1 MHFTWRSDPR
11 SRCETE
17 WKFAEAVKLEGSGH
31 NQLHIYA
38 NFVEPHWIGDGK
50 NQLLRSL
57 TRKNEEGTNLLKE
70 MSVMRPMYVPV
81 KQMEIEQVEI
91 KIEDEHDHLVP
102 FAEGKTVLN
111 LDFRPVKPI

>member
-1 MHFTWRSDPR
+1 
-11 SRCETE
+11 
-17 WKFAEAVKLEGSGH
+17 
-31 NQLHIYA
+31 
-38 NFVEPHWIGDGK
+38 
-50 NQLLRSL
+50 
-57 TRKNEEGTNLLKE
+57 

-81 KQMEIEQVEI
+81 KQMEIQQVEI